1 MKRSLI
7 LVLTLLTVSAAL
19 AQDKS
24 DPYIAAFL
32 IEPTTKSILFEKNSH
47 QPLPVASMTK
57 MMTLLIAMEKI
68 KEGELALDTQVTV
81 SARASKMGG
90 SQVYLKQGAQFPV
103 RDLLAATMIHSA
115 NDAATALAE
124 QIGGSNESFA
134 QLMNQ
139 RAAELGMKESK
150 FYTPHGLPG
159 FGEPEDVMSAYDA
172 AMVGVELMK
181 FPLMAEFAA
190 MQDMP
195 FKSGTFEKMYNP
207 NHLLKIYPGATGIK
221 TGFHV
226 KAGFCVTG
234 SARKNNMDL
243 VVVVMGT
250 PPSRKRENFTAAAE
264 ILTQGFNNYKMV
276 EVLKKGQRLDQAAV
290 VKNGQ
295 SKTVAVEAGS
305 AVHVFL
311 KRGEE
316 KNIETTFM
324 GESVAPIR
332 KGQAVGSI
340 VVKSAG
346 KTIGKVPAVASVDVE
361 AQPWWKRWLP

>member
-1 MKRSLI
+1 MKRCFISLLI
-7 LVLTLLTVSAAL
+7 LFSAFAAV

-24 DPYIAAFL
+24 EPYIAAIL
-32 IEPTTKSILFEKNSH
+32 MEPATKSILFEKNAH
-47 QPLPVASMTK
+47 LALPVASMAK
-57 MMTLLIAMEKI
+57 MMTLLIVMERI
-68 KEGELALDTQVTV
+68 RDGELTLETPITV

-90 SQVYLKQGAQFPV
+90 SQVFLKQGAQFPV
-103 RDLLAATMIHSA
+103 RDLLAATMVHSA
-115 NDAATALAE
+115 NDAATSLAE
-124 QIGGSNESFA
+124 QIAGSNKSFA

-139 RAAELGMKESK
+139 RAQELGMKDSR

-172 AMVGVELMK
+172 ARLGSELMK

-190 MQDMP
+190 IQEMP

-221 TGFHV
+221 TGYHA

-250 PPSRKRENFTAAAE
+250 PTNRKRENFTAAAE
-264 ILTQGFNNYKMV
+264 LLSQGFNNYKMV
-276 EVLKKGQRLDQAAV
+276 EVIKKGQRLDQPAT
-290 VKNGQ
+290 VKNGRT
-295 SKTVAVEAGS
+295 KTVPIEAPS
-305 AVHVFL
+305 AVHVFM

-316 KNIETTFM
+316 KGIETSFM
-324 GESVAPIR
+324 GEPVAPIR

-340 VVKSAG
+340 VVKSGG
-346 KTIGKVPAVASVDVE
+346 KTIGKVPALAAVDV
-361 AQPWWKRWLP
+361 AGQPWWKRWLP

>member
-7 LVLTLLTVSAAL
+7 LVLTLLTVSGAL

-24 DPYIAAFL
+24 DPYIAAIL
-32 IEPTTKSILFEKNSH
+32 MEPSTKSILFEKNSH
-47 QPLPVASMTK
+47 EALPVASMTK

-68 KEGELALDTQVTV
+68 RDGELALDTPVTV

-90 SQVYLKQGAQFPV
+90 SQVYLKHGAQFSV
-103 RDLLAATMIHSA
+103 RDLLAATMVHSA

-139 RAAELGMKESK
+139 RAAELGMKDSK

-172 AMVGVELMK
+172 ARLGVELMK
-181 FPLMAEFAA
+181 FPLMAEFAG
-190 MQDMP
+190 MQEMA

-234 SARKNNMDL
+234 SARRNNMDL

-250 PPSRKRENFTAAAE
+250 PPNRKRENFTAAAD
-264 ILTQGFNNYKMV
+264 ILTQGFNNYKMF
-276 EVLKKGQRLDQAAV
+276 EVLKKGQKIDQPAT

-295 SKTVAVEAGS
+295 SKTVPVEAGS

-316 KNIETTFM
+316 KGIETSFT

-332 KGQAVGSI
+332 KGQQVGSI

-346 KTIGKVPAVASVDVE
+346 KTVGKIPAVASADVP

>member
-1 MKRSLI
+1 MKRCLI
-7 LVLTLLTVSAAL
+7 VVLTLLTVSAAL
-19 AQDKS
+19 AQDKT
-24 DPYIAAFL
+24 DPYSAAIL
-32 IEPTTKSILFEKNSH
+32 MEPSTKSILFEKNAH
-47 QPLPVASMTK
+47 EALPVASMTK

-68 KEGELALDTQVTV
+68 RDGELALDTAVTV

-90 SQVYLKQGAQFPV
+90 SQVFLKQGAQFPV
-103 RDLLAATMIHSA
+103 RDLLAATMVHSA

-172 AMVGVELMK
+172 ARVGVELMK

-190 MQDMP
+190 MQEMP

-234 SARKNNMDL
+234 SARRNNMDL

-250 PPSRKRENFTAAAE
+250 PPNRKRENFTAAAD

-276 EVLKKGQRLDQAAV
+276 EVVKKGQRLEQPAT

-295 SKTVAVEAGS
+295 SKTVAVEAAG

-316 KNIETTFM
+316 KGIETSFL
-324 GESVAPIR
+324 GEATAPIR
-332 KGQAVGSI
+332 KGQPVGSI

-346 KTIGKVPAVASVDVE
+346 KTIGKVPAVAAVDIP
-361 AQPWWKRWLP
+361 AKPWWKSWLP

>member
-7 LVLTLLTVSAAL
+7 TVLILLSAVAAV

-24 DPYIAAFL
+24 EPYTAAIL
-32 IEPTTKSILFEKNSH
+32 MEPGTKSVLFEKNAH
-47 QPLPVASMTK
+47 EALPVASMTK
-57 MMTLLIAMEKI
+57 MMTLLIAMERI
-68 KEGELALDTQVTV
+68 RDGELTLETPVTV

-124 QIGGSNESFA
+124 QIAGTNEAFA

-139 RAAELGMKESK
+139 RAQELGMKDSK

-172 AMVGVELMK
+172 ARLGSELMK
-181 FPLMAEFAA
+181 FPLMAEFAGT
-190 MQDMP
+190 QEMP

-250 PPSRKRENFTAAAE
+250 PPNRKRENFTAAAE
-264 ILTQGFNNYKMV
+264 LLTQGFNNYKMV
-276 EVLKKGQRLDQAAV
+276 EVVKKGQQLPQPAT
-290 VKNGQ
+290 VKNGR
-295 SKTVAVEAGS
+295 SKTVPVEAPS
-305 AVHVFL
+305 SVHVFM

-316 KNIETTFM
+316 KGIETSFM
-324 GESVAPIR
+324 GEPVAPIR

-340 VVKSAG
+340 VVKSGG
-346 KTIGKVPAVASVDVE
+346 KTIGKVPAVAAADVE
-361 AQPWWKRWLP
+361 GQPWWKRWLP

>member
-1 MKRSLI
+1 MKRCLI
-7 LVLTLLTVSAAL
+7 LVLMLLTVSAAL

-24 DPYIAAFL
+24 DPYTAAIL
-32 IEPTTKSILFEKNSH
+32 MEPSTKAILFEKNAH

-68 KEGELALDTQVTV
+68 RDGELALDTAVTV

-90 SQVYLKQGAQFPV
+90 SQVYLKQGAQFSV

-139 RAAELGMKESK
+139 RAAELGMKDSK

-172 AMVGVELMK
+172 ARVGVELMK

-234 SARKNNMDL
+234 SARRNNMDL

-250 PPSRKRENFTAAAE
+250 PPNRKRENFTAAADL
-264 ILTQGFNNYKMV
+264 LTQGFNNYKMV
-276 EVLKKGQRLDQAAV
+276 EVLKKGQQLDKPAT
-290 VKNGQ
+290 VKKGQ
-295 SKTVAVEAGS
+295 SKTVPVEAAS
-305 AVHVFL
+305 AVHVFV

-316 KNIETTFM
+316 KGIETSFT
-324 GESVAPIR
+324 GEAAAPIR
-332 KGQAVGSI
+332 KGQPVGSI

-346 KTIGKVPAVASVDVE
+346 KTIGKVPAVASTDVA
-361 AQPWWKRWLP
+361 AQPWWKSWLP